1 MALGLGRRGLRA
13 FMDDLWAEYLGT
25 LNERLAGYFRA
36 IRPRYRTAI
45 LSNSFVG
52 AREREQATYGFEDMC
67 DVVVYSHEEGLEKP
81 DRRFY
86 TDLNAA
92 LGTRPERMTPSAP
105 AKSPRYGATGRR
117 LIVRR
122 IQRWSANALAG
133 CRLAPEVGRQTGAGR
148 SLAIAPLW
156 LPRSRESPNTGHRS
170 PACSLSPRRLRR
182 RHAEARLDVLNSAGA
197 LRQSLHRTSPSR

>member
-1 MALGLGRRGLRA
+1 MRSHGNRLDVAPHQAVFL
-13 FMDDLWAEYLGT
+13 DDSPACI
-25 LNERLAGYFRA
+25 AGAQRVGM
-36 IRPRYRTAI
+36 TAI
-45 LSNSFVG
+45 TFLNTK
-52 AREREQATYGFEDMC
+52 QAI
-67 DVVVYSHEEGLEKP
+67 
-81 DRRFY
+81 

-133 CRLAPEVGRQTGAGR
+133 CRLAPEVRWQTGAGR

-156 LPRSRESPNTGHRS
+156 LPRS
-170 PACSLSPRRLRR
+170 
-182 RHAEARLDVLNSAGA
+182 
-197 LRQSLHRTSPSR
+197 